1 MLQYSLDISIHFRF
15 QLSLFLLLLQVRQVT
30 EVVPMHLSSPSWIK
44 TTSHP
49 SNLLSTDTRDMLYT
63 LMLVMVPHL
72 AEVKIFVFQIMPMQ
86 ILIPSQTLA
95 VPIDYQAGI
104 PTARPRRG
112 IFLLALINSHLTRL
126 KHFILINFWLNSH
139 DVDFAFRNTVR

>member
-49 SNLLSTDTRDMLYT
+49 SNLLSKSIDMLYT
-63 LMLVMVPHL
+63 LDQLMVPHL
-72 AEVKIFVFQIMPMQ
+72 VVVMIFVLQIMPMQ
-86 ILIPSQTLA
+86 LLVPTQVQAIP
-95 VPIDYQAGI
+95 IRHQAGI
-104 PTARPRRG
+104 PTAQPRRG

-126 KHFILINFWLNSH
+126 KHFILINFWLNFQ